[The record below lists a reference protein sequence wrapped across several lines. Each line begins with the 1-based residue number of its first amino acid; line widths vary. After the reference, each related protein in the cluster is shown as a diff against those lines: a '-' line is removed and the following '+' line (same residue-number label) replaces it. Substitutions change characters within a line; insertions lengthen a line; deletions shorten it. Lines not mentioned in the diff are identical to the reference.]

1 MAGIADY
8 FCGTVSISKFAQI
21 VNLETIP
28 VGYTDADGFHQ
39 TGLQRNL
46 YTGTYTEKR
55 FYFEGVPVSIANDLP
70 SSATITDID
79 GSTHTVSF
87 TPSVSDGSSGT
98 AVFENY
104 NNAVTVS
111 KMSPHLRTVEVVE
124 RTGVLSCTT
133 T

>member
-8 FCGTVSISKFAQI
+8 FGGTVSISKFAQI
-21 VNLETIP
+21 VHLETIP

-39 TGLQRNL
+39 TGIQRNL

-55 FYFEGVPVSIANDLP
+55 FYFEGVPASLANSLP
-70 SSATITDID
+70 TSATVTDID
-79 GSTHTVSF
+79 GTTHTVSF
-87 TPSVSDGSSGT
+87 TPTVTDGSSGT

-104 NNAVTVS
+104 NNAVTVA

-124 RTGVLSCTT
+124 RTGVLGVTN
-133 T
+133 